1 VGIKEWVIPQDKV
14 FFDLFEELAANVKL
28 AAEHLVYLVENY
40 EDVKNQCHK
49 MKQIEHKGD
58 EITHS
63 IYQLLNKTFIT
74 PIEPEEISRLAT
86 ALDDIL
92 DYIDGTTRQMYFYS
106 IENTD
111 EYMVELAH
119 LILKSTKE
127 VEVAVADIREIKSP
141 NRIEERCIE
150 INRLENLADDV
161 LGHALQDVFKRD
173 SAIEIIKFKDIYENL
188 ECATDKCE
196 DAANVLSDI
205 AIRHS

>member
-1 VGIKEWVIPQDKV
+1 
-14 FFDLFEELAANVKL
+14 
-28 AAEHLVYLVENY
+28 
-40 EDVKNQCHK
+40 

-92 DYIDGTTRQMYFYS
+92 DYIDGTTRQMYFYG

-111 EYMVELAH
+111 DYMVELTH

-127 VEVAVADIREIKSP
+127 LEVAVAGIREIKSP
-141 NRIEERCIE
+141 NSIEERCIE

-173 SAIEIIKFKDIYENL
+173 TAIEIIKFKDIYENL
-188 ECATDKCE
+188 ECATDKC
-196 DAANVLSDI
+196 
-205 AIRHS
+205 HS